1 VSMRNGL
8 RSPSGCLFLYAP
20 GRFARPVDACF
31 FTLPVGSPLATEMAR
46 DADVL
51 GALVGALEDGSCLGS
66 VPTLVVMM
74 SRCCTRT
81 SFVFP
86 GAVRCAGCRRL
97 VGRSVLRDAVS
108 VEGVFCPE
116 EIGTNG
122 IFVSSNVKNDL

>member
-8 RSPSGCLFLYAP
+8 RSPSGCLFLNAP

-66 VPTLVVMM
+66 VPTRVVMM
-74 SRCCTRT
+74 SRCCTRHVLRV
-81 SFVFP
+81 SWC
-86 GAVRCAGCRRL
+86 GAVRW
-97 VGRSVLRDAVS
+97 VPPIGRTKCVA
-108 VEGVFCPE
+108 
-116 EIGTNG
+116 
-122 IFVSSNVKNDL
+122 

>member
-51 GALVGALEDGSCLGS
+51 GGVGRCLGGRKLVGFRTHSGGDDESLLHPARPSCF
-66 VPTLVVMM
+66 M
-74 SRCCTRT
+74 
-81 SFVFP
+81 
-86 GAVRCAGCRRL
+86 VRCAGCRRL